1 VLILSL
7 AQLNFRNMMTS
18 KLNFSEG
25 IHAVVGD
32 NAAGKSN
39 LLEAIYLATTGQLQS
54 NKISEAI
61 TIGEDEAFV
70 SAQIERID
78 GNSKIDIG
86 LGQSKKLI
94 RIDGQMVRANELAK
108 VAAAVLICPEDAD
121 LIHGSPSGRRRYL
134 DDLMTKIS
142 LRYGMLLREYTRT
155 LEQRNAI
162 LRHNPQDASLATW
175 TEKFVVV
182 GEEIMELRQRA
193 LGRIAEI
200 AKQSYADIS
209 GADKELELTL
219 QSGSDK
225 IDLTALLEEKRF
237 EERARGTTL
246 VGPHRDD
253 LIINLGGYSAQA
265 YGSRGEARTASLA
278 LRVAEY
284 QLLLE
289 KHDEAPILLIDD
301 FSAELDLSRREYL
314 LQLAADTPQAIVTGT
329 EAPPQFTKAYKV
341 VNGEFQNL

>member
-1 VLILSL
+1 MKS
-7 AQLNFRNMMTS
+7 S

-39 LLEAIYLATTGQLQS
+39 LLEAIYLATTGQLQA
-54 NKISEAI
+54 NKIGEAI
-61 TIGEDEAFV
+61 TIAETEAFV
-70 SAQIERID
+70 SAQIERLD
-78 GNSKIDIG
+78 GTSKIDIG
-86 LGQSKKLI
+86 LGPGKKLI
-94 RIDGQMVRANELAK
+94 RVDGQMVRSNELSK

-121 LIHGSPSGRRRYL
+121 LIHGSPSRRRSYL
-134 DDLMTKIS
+134 DNLMTKVS
-142 LRYGMLLREYTRT
+142 LRYGMLLREYART

-162 LRHNPQDASLATW
+162 LRHNPQDASLAIW

-193 LGRIAEI
+193 LGRIADI
-200 AKQSYADIS
+200 AKQSYSDIS
-209 GADKELELTL
+209 GQDVGTGKELELTL
-219 QSGSDK
+219 SSGKDK

-253 LIINLGGYSAQA
+253 LIINLGGFSAQA

-284 QLLLE
+284 QLLLK
-289 KHDEAPILLIDD
+289 KHGEAPILLIDD
-301 FSAELDLSRREYL
+301 FSAELDMSRREYL

-329 EAPPQFTKAYKV
+329 EAPPQYTKAYKV
-341 VNGEFQNL
+341 QNGEFLNL

>member
-1 VLILSL
+1 
-7 AQLNFRNMMTS
+7 MTSS

-61 TIGEDEAFV
+61 KIGESEAFV
-70 SAQIERID
+70 SAQIERLD
-78 GNSKIDIG
+78 GHSKIDIG
-86 LGQSKKLI
+86 LGVGKKLI
-94 RIDGQMVRANELAK
+94 RIDGQMARANELAK

-134 DDLMTKIS
+134 DNLMSKLS

-162 LRHNPQDASLATW
+162 LRHNPQDESLTIW
-175 TEKFVVV
+175 TETFVRV

-193 LGRIAEI
+193 LGRISEI
-200 AKQSYADIS
+200 AKKSYADIS
-209 GADKELELTL
+209 GQDKELDLSL
-219 QSGSDK
+219 VSGSEK
-225 IDLTALLEEKRF
+225 VDLKAALEEKRF

-301 FSAELDLSRREYL
+301 FSAELDLNRRSYL
-314 LQLAADTPQAIVTGT
+314 LELAANTPQAIVTGT
-329 EAPPQFTKAYKV
+329 EAPPQYTKAYKV
-341 VNGEFQNL
+341 IDGEFSSLTL